1 MARDARAVLVGLA
14 TASPGEPVPQERLK
28 SLLADLWIGS
38 DAGLRAMMNVFETSG
53 VVSRHFALPLEEYP
67 ALATS
72 FAKRNER
79 FVAVARE
86 LNLRASRAALS
97 DAGLSPADVTHVV
110 LVTST
115 GLSTP
120 SLDALLVNEL
130 PLPSSVRRCPI
141 WGLGCGGGAAALG
154 LAADLARTRDDAVV
168 LVVVVELCS
177 LAFVPGDRTKR
188 NLVATTLFADGAAAA
203 VVASAGRGLEFGP
216 HRTTTWPA
224 TLDMMGWELG
234 EGGLGLVLSRSLPAF
249 ARERMG
255 PVLDDLRAAV
265 GWRDGEQ
272 PAFLALHPGGPKVL
286 AAVGEAIGASE
297 SLLAP
302 ARRVLARHGNMS
314 APTFLYVL
322 EEVLRETPNPT
333 GAGVYSAMGP
343 GFTCDVGVLSPG
355 TARPDRDEIREAGRI
370 TARRPRGATAP

>member
-1 MARDARAVLVGLA
+1 MARDARAVLVGVA
-14 TASPGEPVPQERLK
+14 TASPGDPVPQARLK

-67 ALATS
+67 ALSTS
-72 FAKRNER
+72 FSKRNER
-79 FVAVARE
+79 FVEVARS
-86 LNLRASRAALS
+86 LNLTASRAALAN
-97 DAGLSPADVTHVV
+97 AGLTPADVTHIV

-115 GLSTP
+115 GLATP
-120 SLDALLVNEL
+120 SLDALLINEL
-130 PLPSSVRRCPI
+130 PLPSSVRRCPV

-154 LAADLARTRDDAVV
+154 LAADLARSGEDAVV

-188 NLVATTLFADGAAAA
+188 NLVATALFADGAAAA
-203 VVASAGRGLEFGP
+203 VIAGSGRGLELGV
-216 HRTTTWPA
+216 HRTTTWPN

-255 PVLDDLRAAV
+255 PVLEDLRAAL
-265 GWRDGEQ
+265 GWEEGEQ

-286 AAVGEAIGASE
+286 AAVGEAIGAPE

-302 ARRVLARHGNMS
+302 ARRVLARNGNMS

-322 EEVLRETPNPT
+322 EEILRETPHPS
-333 GAGVYSAMGP
+333 GPGLYSAMGP
-343 GFTCDVGVLSPG
+343 GFTCDVGVLAPAPAHG
-355 TARPDRDEIREAGRI
+355 AGETRLSDL
-370 TARRPRGATAP
+370 RPRGATA